1 MDTSVLSLVSACTA
15 LVASVVGPIVT
26 LAVARRQINA
36 NVLSANRQ
44 KWIESLRETMAEM
57 ISLMVAVIVVKQNWK
72 GEWRRGRGAIAADPT
87 LLNKLER
94 MILVNWKIRLL
105 LHPSEDGHIAL
116 VHRLDEAL
124 ARLELEETDE
134 SAVRGDVEAITA
146 MSQAILRDAWRRV
159 KAGT

>member
-1 MDTSVLSLVSACTA
+1 MDTSMLSLVSACTA
-15 LVASVVGPIVT
+15 LVASIVGPVVT

-72 GEWRRGRGAIAADPT
+72 GEWRRGRGAIAADPS

-94 MILVNWKIRLL
+94 IILVSWKIRLL
-105 LHPSEDGHIAL
+105 LHPSEPAQVAL
-116 VHRLDEAL
+116 VQRLDEAL
-124 ARLELEETDE
+124 AHLEAESTDE
-134 SAVRGDVEAITA
+134 NATRADVEEITA
-146 MSQAILRDAWRRV
+146 LAQTILRDAWRRV

>member
-15 LVASVVGPIVT
+15 LAASIIGPVVT

-44 KWIESLRETMAEM
+44 KWIEALRETMAEM

-87 LLNKLER
+87 LLGKLER

-105 LHPSEDGHIAL
+105 VNPNEPDHAAL
-116 VHRLDEAL
+116 MQRLDEAL
-124 ARLELEETDE
+124 ARLEGEDIDE
-134 SAVRGDVEAITA
+134 HATRGDVEAITA
-146 MSQAILRDAWRRV
+146 VSQAILRDAWRRV